1 MPELLPTLPALIQAA
16 YAKAPN
22 FGEASDILRYGLLLT
37 QGGLYVD
44 TDFEC
49 VQSVEALHKVS
60 ANPKECGKK
69 MAAQRPYKP
78 HCLLHG
84 RMLYNGQRSINYVVL
99 PPVGMFSS
107 LPFGTYKYL
116 SLRPLRYCL

>member
-1 MPELLPTLPALIQAA
+1 MPLNAHLPLIAPGDDEMPELLPTLPATIQAA

-49 VQSVEALHKVS
+49 VQSVEALHEVS
-60 ANPKECGKK
+60 ANPME
-69 MAAQRPYKP
+69 
-78 HCLLHG
+78 
-84 RMLYNGQRSINYVVL
+84 
-99 PPVGMFSS
+99 
-107 LPFGTYKYL
+107 
-116 SLRPLRYCL
+116 

>member
-69 MAAQRPYKP
+69 MAAQRTYKP

-84 RMLYNGQRSINYVVL
+84 AYALQWPKVDKLGGVTSRGYVFLPSIRHL
-99 PPVGMFSS
+99 
-107 LPFGTYKYL
+107 L
-116 SLRPLRYCL
+116 